1 VLAKL
6 EIRFGRYR
14 FHPTQGLSRGRRD
27 LRVTPK
33 SLAVLRVLID
43 RSGEIVTK
51 EELFR
56 SVWPETAVSDA
67 ALTTCIQELR
77 RALSDDARHPRY
89 IETVHRR
96 GFRFLL
102 SSRADEPEEPPRVP
116 GRRPPRS
123 PRPIVGRESALAQL
137 SDALTRTCQGEHRM
151 VFVAGP
157 AGIGKT
163 TLLDAWLET
172 IADRSAIRVMRGE
185 CLEHHGAGEAYQPLL
200 EALTRLCRQTM
211 GDACV
216 AVLRRCAPTWLAQ
229 LPAFQTRGERGRLER
244 RTAGVTTERMRRELT
259 DALEV
264 MSESGPLVLCI
275 DDLHWSDASTR
286 DWIASFARR
295 GESTRVLVV
304 GTYRPG
310 EVVSGRPSAKSLV
323 DDLGV
328 RGLCVEV
335 ALSPLNLQSIRDYV
349 FTRFPP
355 APSAGDALEELVAFV
370 HRRTEGNALFVV
382 NALNDLIARHVL
394 IEHEGR
400 WVTERLDATAGE
412 IPADVRR
419 TIEHQIERLGD
430 DEQRLLEVASAVV
443 GTCSVA
449 TVAAGAGISE
459 TDVEA
464 TCVELARRQSFL
476 RAGPAVE
483 WPDGTWTATFEFLHS
498 LYREVLSARLAPG
511 RRVEV
516 HRAMGNRLETAYGE
530 RAAELA
536 LELSVH
542 FEEARD
548 FNRAVLYLQ
557 QAAETARRRS
567 AHALA
572 RDHYRRA
579 LELLDRLPPGDDRD
593 EREVALQ
600 IGLGQVLMQTSGWG
614 DRAVEAA
621 YTRAR
626 QLSESRPGPPLFS
639 ALWNL
644 WIFCTTRGDLHQAGA
659 LADRLFALARQL
671 DESELLLQAH
681 HAQWSTFFTLG
692 DLRGTDVHARRGI
705 DLYDA
710 CTRGVLTFGGHD
722 AGICARLFRAR
733 ALAFAGRSDT
743 AVTMCDEALAMA
755 RDLDHPFTLAFCLMH
770 VAAVHE
776 ARRDADLS
784 RQHAS
789 EARRIAQ
796 DHGLGLMIAWASC
809 FLGWATVQRGE
820 VSEGKAMLE
829 ESVATADATG
839 SVLFRPHLL
848 ALLASARLTEG
859 SIAEARATLAEA
871 ITSAERTGERFYLAE
886 LHRLHGEVRVAG
898 RNDTEQCLLAEAD
911 FQTAIQIAEEQGA
924 VQLAL
929 RATISLVRLWQRM
942 RRQPTGTHM
951 LADIRRRIAEGA
963 SLPDAVEADELIAG
977 GQ

>member
-1 VLAKL
+1 MS
-6 EIRFGRYR
+6 GRA
-14 FHPTQGLSRGRRD
+14 PGG
-27 LRVTPK
+27 
-33 SLAVLRVLID
+33 
-43 RSGEIVTK
+43 
-51 EELFR
+51 
-56 SVWPETAVSDA
+56 
-67 ALTTCIQELR
+67 LR
-77 RALSDDARHPRY
+77 RRPCRNRQNDVARR
-89 IETVHRR
+89 
-96 GFRFLL
+96 
-102 SSRADEPEEPPRVP
+102 
-116 GRRPPRS
+116 
-123 PRPIVGRESALAQL
+123 
-137 SDALTRTCQGEHRM
+137 
-151 VFVAGP
+151 VAG
-157 AGIGKT
+157 
-163 TLLDAWLET
+163 D
-172 IADRSAIRVMRGE
+172 DRGSVDHPYNAAE
-185 CLEHHGAGEAYQPLL
+185 CLEHHGAGEAYQPVL

-211 GDACV
+211 GDTCV

-275 DDLHWSDASTR
+275 DDLHWSDPSTR

-370 HRRTEGNALFVV
+370 RRRTEGNALFMV

-449 TVAAGAGISE
+449 TVAAGAGMSE

-498 LYREVLSARLAPG
+498 LYREVLSARLPPG
-511 RRVEV
+511 RRVDA

-530 RAAELA
+530 HAAELA

-548 FNRAVLYLQ
+548 FNRAAVYLQ

-567 AHALA
+567 AHAVA

-579 LELLDRLPPGDDRD
+579 LELLERLPAGEVRD
-593 EREVALQ
+593 EREIALQ

-626 QLSESRPGPPLFS
+626 HLSEARPGPSLFS

-644 WIFCTTRGDLHQAGA
+644 WIFVITRGDLPEARA
-659 LADRLFALARQL
+659 LADRLFTLADQL
-671 DESELLLQAH
+671 DQTELRLQAH
-681 HAQWSTFFTLG
+681 HAQWSTLFTVG
-692 DLRGTDVHARRGI
+692 DVHGTDLHARKGI

-710 CTRGVLTFGGHD
+710 FKRSALTFGGHD
-722 AGICARLFRAR
+722 AGVCARVFRAR
-733 ALAFAGRSDT
+733 ALAVSGKSDT
-743 AVTMCDEALAMA
+743 AAALCAEALALA
-755 RDLDHPFTLAFCLMH
+755 RELDHPFTLAFCLMH
-770 VAAVHE
+770 VAAVHQT
-776 ARRDADLS
+776 RRDVDS
-784 RQHAS
+784 SQRHAT
-789 EARRIAQ
+789 EARRIADDQ
-796 DHGLGLMIAWASC
+796 GFGLMLAWASC
-809 FLGWATVQRGE
+809 FLGWALVERGE
-820 VSEGKAMLE
+820 VCEGKALIE
-829 ESVATADATG
+829 ENVAAADATG

-848 ALLASARLTEG
+848 GLLAHAQMIQGLIS
-859 SIAEARATLAEA
+859 EAQATLAQA
-871 ITSAERTGERFYLAE
+871 IGAATRIGERFYLAE
-886 LHRLHGEVRVAG
+886 LHRLQGEIRIADRDDVEAHR
-898 RNDTEQCLLAEAD
+898 LAEAD
-911 FQTAIQIAEEQGA
+911 FQTALRVAEEQGA
-924 VQLAL
+924 VHLAM
-929 RATISLVRLWQRM
+929 RAAASLVRLSRRM
-942 RRQPTGTHM
+942 RQRPAGTHV
-951 LADIRRRIAEGA
+951 LAAIRRRIVEGA
-963 SLPDAVEADELIAG
+963 LLPDLVEADELIAG
-977 GQ
+977 KR